1 VKKLS
6 LLIVFLES
14 HRVQTQTLHYR
25 GKQAFDMLQLNLKPL
40 QVMSVAIS
48 SLVDVLSNIRDLRSD
63 PSSIL
68 KEVDI
73 FSPHGVSEL
82 LKLLLGS
89 LNLLV
94 LVANYL
100 PVAGVQELH
109 LIFHRFPLFL
119 YFVDCGLDIMSL
131 GHILVPCELGQM
143 GHPTVKDLGSL
154 DHIFERG
161 ENYVLDL
168 SGNLKGL

>member
-1 VKKLS
+1 
-6 LLIVFLES
+6 
-14 HRVQTQTLHYR
+14 
-25 GKQAFDMLQLNLKPL
+25 
-40 QVMSVAIS
+40 MSVAIS
-48 SLVDVLSNIRDLRSD
+48 SLVYVLSNIGDLRSY

-82 LKLLLGS
+82 LKLLLGG

-94 LVANYL
+94 LVANHL

-109 LIFHRFPLFL
+109 LILHSLPLFL
-119 YFVDCGLDIMSL
+119 HLVDCGLDVVRL
-131 GHILVPCELGQM
+131 GHVLVPCELGQV

-161 ENYVLDL
+161 KNYVLDL
-168 SGNLKGL
+168 SGNLKGLQEIG

>member
-1 VKKLS
+1 
-6 LLIVFLES
+6 
-14 HRVQTQTLHYR
+14 
-25 GKQAFDMLQLNLKPL
+25 
-40 QVMSVAIS
+40 MSVAIS